1 LSNEEQLV
9 RRAGNDPKAF
19 GELYDRYYPRILG
32 YVYRITGD
40 YSIAC
45 DITSETFLKAWIK
58 IGTFKWRGISISSWF
73 FKIASNELNQYF
85 RRKTFT
91 PHTLL
96 DQSLAGLTAFS
107 TGRGGQEP
115 DPSSRLEQL
124 EEYRNMHAI
133 LNTLSPDYRKVIA
146 LRYFEEL
153 SIRQI
158 SEILGKREGTIR
170 SLLFRGLGKMKKLID
185 PPATP
190 GHD

>member
-1 LSNEEQLV
+1 MV
-9 RRAGNDPKAF
+9 RRAGTDPRAF

-32 YVYRITGD
+32 YVFRITGD

-85 RRKTFT
+85 RKKAYT

-96 DQSLAGLTAFS
+96 DQSLAGLTAFA

-115 DPSSRLEQL
+115 DPGARLEQM
-124 EEYRNMHAI
+124 EEYRNIHAM

-170 SLLFRGLGKMKKLID
+170 SLLFRGLGKMKRLID
-185 PPATP
+185 PPATA

>member
-1 LSNEEQLV
+1 LV
-9 RRAGNDPKAF
+9 RRAGNDPRAF

-32 YVYRITGD
+32 YVFRITGD

-85 RRKTFT
+85 RRKAYT

-96 DQSLAGLTAFS
+96 DQSLAGLTAFA

-115 DPSSRLEQL
+115 DPGTRLEQL
-124 EEYRNMHAI
+124 EEYR
-133 LNTLSPDYRKVIA
+133 
-146 LRYFEEL
+146 
-153 SIRQI
+153 IRQI

-170 SLLFRGLGKMKKLID
+170 SLLFRGLEKMKRLID
-185 PPATP
+185 PPATA